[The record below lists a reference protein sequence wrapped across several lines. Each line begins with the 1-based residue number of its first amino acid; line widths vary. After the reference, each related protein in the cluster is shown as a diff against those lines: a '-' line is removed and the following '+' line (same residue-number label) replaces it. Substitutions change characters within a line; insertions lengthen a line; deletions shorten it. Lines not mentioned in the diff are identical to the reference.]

1 MITRKLQ
8 LTLAPATS
16 PIRFVDR
23 RRGPLPSPLFPPYFR
38 FRPFSSPY
46 RSTALNSRRAIRACR
61 LHAILRAPCGPQ
73 SERRAVYMLLKKKK
87 KKKEKKKR
95 GRKIRKYGR
104 VRKPNSRDCF
114 LRETESNSATVIAD
128 LTIYI
133 YMICIYM

>member
-87 KKKEKKKR
+87 KKKKRKREGEKFENTVAF
-95 GRKIRKYGR
+95 GSQIREIVFY
-104 VRKPNSRDCF
+104 
-114 LRETESNSATVIAD
+114 E
-128 LTIYI
+128 IYI
-133 YMICIYM
+133 YI